1 MIYLASKSPR
11 RQELLQQIGIDFELV
26 AVEIDESPLPGESA
40 ESYVK
45 RMAIEK
51 SSHAWQDHMTK
62 PLLSADTTVVVEGN
76 ILGKPTD
83 EADFKNMMKQ
93 LSGQTH
99 KVMTAIAVTLD
110 GKTDSKTSISEV
122 SFRHLTEMEIHR
134 YWQSGEPHDKAGGYA
149 VQGLGAI
156 FIEQISGSYSGIMGL
171 PLFETAELLQAFG
184 VTVPEQH
191 IMNA

>member
-51 SSHAWQDHMTK
+51 SSHAWQDHMNK